1 MIAKIIQQNVPYI
14 PTLTR
19 DLAQFVYEST
29 PDFFEDPFFL
39 RRVNAYRED
48 IDLVSG
54 ADYQMQSRSPQRQ
67 AVKAALEQGSQNLKT
82 LSDAG
87 VVIAMGSDSGTNQGQ
102 WQGYFEHT
110 ELEMMV
116 EAGMS
121 TTQALVAA
129 TGGAARAMRLDQH
142 LGVLQPGRWADLLIL
157 DANPIDDIRA
167 TRQIHSVWIA
177 GNQLDNVP

>member
-1 MIAKIIQQNVPYI
+1 MDVIAHSVRDQAVDDSLIEKMLEQNVPYI

-19 DLAQFVYEST
+19 DLARFVYET
-29 PDFFEDPFFL
+29 RPAFLDDPFFL
-39 RRVNAYRED
+39 RRGSAYQGD
-48 IDLVSG
+48 INLVTG
-54 ADYQMQSRSPQRQ
+54 ADHQATSRSPQRQ
-67 AVKAALEQGSQNLKT
+67 ADKGGLEQGVQNLKT
-82 LSDAG
+82 MSDAG

-142 LGVLQPGRWADLLIL
+142 IGILQPGRWADPVSYTHLTLPTK
-157 DANPIDDIRA
+157 A
-167 TRQIHSVWIA
+167 
-177 GNQLDNVP
+177 